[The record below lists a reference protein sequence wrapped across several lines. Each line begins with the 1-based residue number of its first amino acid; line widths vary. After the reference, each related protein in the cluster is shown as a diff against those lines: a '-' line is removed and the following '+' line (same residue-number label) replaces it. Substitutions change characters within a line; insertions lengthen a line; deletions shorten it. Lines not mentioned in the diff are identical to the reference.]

1 MSLNKINL
9 VKFIFEV
16 LKEEEN
22 LLKKEGE
29 DLWIQGA
36 IEEPGSLKKQLGL
49 NKGEKLTS
57 SLINKEINKLEDK
70 DKDLKKP
77 GIQGLSD
84 KDLALFKKLNLA
96 KTLARLREKKKKK
109 Q

>member
-1 MSLNKINL
+1 MKLNKTTL
-9 VKFIFEV
+9 EKFVFQV

-22 LLKKEGE
+22 K
-29 DLWIQGA
+29 DLWVQGA
-36 IEEPGSLKKQLGL
+36 IEKPDSLKKQLGL
-49 NKGEKLTS
+49 NKDEKLTS
-57 SLINKEINKLEDK
+57 SVIGKEIKKLKEK
-70 DKDLKKP
+70 DKDPEKP